1 MCKKIIISTLIG
13 IVVILSGCN
22 KAQTE
27 LISKDTS
34 GELAVLD
41 APYFFS
47 SRQEFKESIKSDI
60 QKEKLTSQYLLT
72 DMTIDGFTFSHILYR
87 ENIYIAS
94 YYTVDNCKYN
104 DKYNEYENE
113 RMSTAIYEVSLF
125 PNLQES
131 LKINHIDKG
140 FLPIDV
146 GDNTHYYTIEYATN
160 NDIIGY
166 EFAFVTND
174 SLIYI
179 HLPSNFIKL
188 NSLSKGSGFLEVHT
202 E

>member
-1 MCKKIIISTLIG
+1 
-13 IVVILSGCN
+13 
-22 KAQTE
+22 
-27 LISKDTS
+27 
-34 GELAVLD
+34 
-41 APYFFS
+41 
-47 SRQEFKESIKSDI
+47 
-60 QKEKLTSQYLLT
+60 
-72 DMTIDGFTFSHILYR
+72 
-87 ENIYIAS
+87 
-94 YYTVDNCKYN
+94 
-104 DKYNEYENE
+104 
-113 RMSTAIYEVSLF
+113 MSTAIYEVSLF

>member
-1 MCKKIIISTLIG
+1 M
-13 IVVILSGCN
+13 
-22 KAQTE
+22 
-27 LISKDTS
+27 
-34 GELAVLD
+34 VLHFRI
-41 APYFFS
+41 YF
-47 SRQEFKESIKSDI
+47 I
-60 QKEKLTSQYLLT
+60 EK
-72 DMTIDGFTFSHILYR
+72 
-87 ENIYIAS
+87 IYIAS

-125 PNLQES
+125 PNAQES
-131 LKINHIDKG
+131 LRLNHIDKG

-146 GDNTHYYTIEYATN
+146 GDDTYYYIIEYATN

-166 EFAFVTND
+166 EFAFVAND

>member
-1 MCKKIIISTLIG
+1 
-13 IVVILSGCN
+13 
-22 KAQTE
+22 
-27 LISKDTS
+27 
-34 GELAVLD
+34 
-41 APYFFS
+41 
-47 SRQEFKESIKSDI
+47 
-60 QKEKLTSQYLLT
+60 
-72 DMTIDGFTFSHILYR
+72 MTIDGFTFSHILYR

-146 GDNTHYYTIEYATN
+146 GDDTYYYIIEYATN

-166 EFAFVTND
+166 EFAFVAND